1 MQFIISLNS
10 FLDFKIL
17 VRFNEKNKIYRRVLP
32 TVEPGY
38 LKSLLPSEAPQTP
51 ENWKDIMADI
61 ERVIMP
67 GVSVSDWDLLNDV

>member
-38 LKSLLPSEAPQTP
+38 LKPLLPSEAPQTP

-67 GVSVSDWDLLNDV
+67 GVSVSIRDLLNDV

>member
-38 LKSLLPSEAPQTP
+38 LKPLLPSEAPQTP